1 MSEEIL
7 TVLALKPQEGF
18 VETPLI
24 TSIAERAL
32 NYIAAGYPVHLC
44 GPTGCGK
51 TTLALHIA
59 NKLGRPA
66 VLINGDESYTT
77 ASLIGSEHGYRK
89 RKVLDRYVERVVK
102 YEESMINAWV
112 DERITVACKHGFTVV
127 YNEFTRSR
135 PEANT
140 ALLSILEEKVLDIPS
155 GGYYRESY
163 VKVHPNFAIIFTSN
177 PEEYAGV
184 FRTQDA
190 LMDRMIT
197 INLDYYDEETETE
210 VVRAKSGISYE
221 DAKKVVKLV
230 RNLRDSGD
238 YEYAPTIRSGIMI
251 AKSLAEAS
259 AHIGDELFRQIC
271 IDVLSP
277 RIGRGKTG
285 QSDAVK
291 IVDDLLRLRTDET
304 NDGPRTRRGVI
315 PHVQVL

>member
-1 MSEEIL
+1 MSTEML
-7 TVLALKPQEGF
+7 TVLDLKPQEGF

-51 TTLALHIA
+51 TTLALYIA

-77 ASLIGSEHGYRK
+77 SSLIGSEHGYRK

-102 YEESMINAWV
+102 YEESMTNAWV

-140 ALLSILEEKVLDIPS
+140 ALLSILEEKILDIPS
-155 GGYYRESY
+155 GSYYREIY
-163 VKVHPNFAIIFTSN
+163 VKVHPSFAIIFTSN

-210 VVRAKSGISYE
+210 VVQAKSGISFA
-221 DAKKVVKLV
+221 DAKKIVKLV
-230 RNLRDSGD
+230 RTLRNSGD
-238 YEYAPTIRSGIMI
+238 YEYAPTVRSGIMI
-251 AKSLAEAS
+251 ARSLARTHVS
-259 AHIGDELFRQIC
+259 IGDESFRQILF
-271 IDVLSP
+271 DVLSH
-277 RIGRGKTG
+277 RIGKGKTG
-285 QSDAVK
+285 QLDAAKV
-291 IVDDLLRLRTDET
+291 IDNLLSHVLDKE
-304 NDGPRTRRGVI
+304 RGVEF
-315 PHVQVL
+315 Q